1 MKKAD
6 IVILLSPSIVFVV
19 IAIAAFWMAQD
30 IKRWPFVKERDQ
42 QQRWETFL
50 EQLDSGKAELKYDK
64 ATEDSML
71 EALRLSHRIMAIE
84 HNVSEGMIEMHRD
97 VLGLATLGVVFQV
110 AAVLSVRRRLRK
122 K

>member
-64 ATEDSML
+64 ATEDRML